1 MSYTFNELRNT
12 YKNFVYKNFEIT
24 QTPQDISVVYD
35 FEIEGLAEFHPT
47 WVFPKPFGKSISN
60 DKIFKE
66 LVFSLGMVELVSYW
80 KISCPENVKVL
91 CGKLESSQIEFW
103 KSLYYSGLG
112 EFFYKNEIKTDM
124 DSFMNIQSFGNAQTG
139 EFLPIGDNDKCLI
152 AVGGGKDS
160 IVSLEVLRSNF
171 DNNYCF
177 IINPRG
183 ATLDCAKTA
192 GYDDSHIIAMK
203 RTLDKNM
210 LELNKQG
217 YLNGHTPFSAIVAFS
232 SVIGAYLFGIK
243 NVVLSNEA
251 SANESTVKNSDVNHQ
266 YSKSFKF
273 EKDFNDYER
282 DFVKSGVFYFS
293 LLRPMSEL
301 QIAKY
306 FATKEKYHSVFQSCN
321 VGSKENRW
329 CADCSK
335 CLFVSIIL
343 SPFLSMEKLG
353 EIFGKNMLEQKDME
367 KYFTQLV
374 GIGDEKPF
382 ECVGSRDEINTAICM
397 AIKRLE
403 SQNERLPYLFEIY
416 KNLDQYEIY
425 KDRKNPFDN
434 YYNSENLL
442 PEKFKQLLL
451 KECYDSRQGDDK
463 NA

>member
-1 MSYTFNELRNT
+1 MPFTFDELRKSYDT
-12 YKNFVYKNFEIT
+12 FLYKDFKITEKSDEIA
-24 QTPQDISVVYD
+24 ISYD
-35 FEIEGLAEFHPT
+35 FEIQGLSEFHPT
-47 WVFPKPFGKSISN
+47 WVISKPADKDFSN

-80 KISCPENVKVL
+80 KISCPKTVKIL
-91 CGKLESSQIEFW
+91 CGNLNSEQIKFW
-103 KSLYYSGLG
+103 KSLYFSGLG
-112 EFFYKNEIKTDM
+112 EFFYRNEIKTDLG
-124 DSFMNIQSFGNAQTG
+124 SFMEILSLGNPQTG
-139 EFLPIGDNDKCLI
+139 DENPVCENERSLI
-152 AVGGGKDS
+152 AIGGGKDS

-171 DNNYCF
+171 KNNYCF

-192 GYDDSHIIAMK
+192 GYGESHIIPMK

-232 SVIGAYLFGIK
+232 SVLGAYIYSIK

-273 EKDFNDYER
+273 EKDFNEYEKN
-282 DFVKSGVFYFS
+282 FVKSGVFYFS

-321 VGSKENRW
+321 VGSKENKW

-343 SPFLSMEKLG
+343 SPFLEIENITK
-353 EIFGKNMLEQKDME
+353 IFGKNMLDNKEME

-374 GIGDEKPF
+374 GIEDEKPF
-382 ECVGSRDEINTAICM
+382 ECVGSREEINTAICM

-403 SQNERLPYLFEIY
+403 AKNQPLPYLFEVY
-416 KNLDQYEIY
+416 KKLSLYSLY
-425 KDRKNPFDN
+425 KDKENPFEN
-434 YYNSENLL
+434 YYNEENLL
-442 PEKFKQLLL
+442 PEKFKKLLIS
-451 KECYDSRQGDDK
+451 ECYDFEEK
-463 NA
+463 